1 LGAVKA
7 ENFLIAELLLTP
19 KLVLFCMEFACLL
32 FMLWIAC
39 QWRFPRIT
47 DPSAFH
53 MNN

>member
-1 LGAVKA
+1 MKSACLYGIEILGAVKA

-39 QWRFPRIT
+39 Q
-47 DPSAFH
+47 
-53 MNN
+53 